1 MKVHIWPQILNICI
15 ILLSSGFSIDRLTAF
30 IKRHIKEARMIE
42 DTSTELVF
50 QLPDDESELRKFE
63 NLFSDLERNHRT
75 LGISSFGVSDTSL
88 EEVRLFISTT
98 VPDYNLIYLILWLFN
113 FFWGGGVMM
122 RILIFNGVWYDVGG
136 GGCFNDDLFRIILG
150 VPASS
155 WAEHTG
161 WIARWSEAQQVG
173 RSHRQ

>member
-98 VPDYNLIYLILWLFN
+98 VPDDFLII
-113 FFWGGGVMM
+113 FFLGGGLWWGNWFLMVCDMM
-122 RILIFNGVWYDVGG
+122 LEVVVVLMMIYFGS
-136 GGCFNDDLFRIILG
+136 F
-150 VPASS
+150 
-155 WAEHTG
+155 
-161 WIARWSEAQQVG
+161 
-173 RSHRQ
+173 

>member
-1 MKVHIWPQILNICI
+1 MNIMNIFI

-42 DTSTELVF
+42 DTSTELVY

-63 NLFSDLERNHRT
+63 NLFGDLERNHRT

-113 FFWGGGVMM
+113 F
-122 RILIFNGVWYDVGG
+122 LGG
-136 GGCFNDDLFRIILG
+136 GGYDEDIDF
-150 VPASS
+150 
-155 WAEHTG
+155 
-161 WIARWSEAQQVG
+161 
-173 RSHRQ
+173 